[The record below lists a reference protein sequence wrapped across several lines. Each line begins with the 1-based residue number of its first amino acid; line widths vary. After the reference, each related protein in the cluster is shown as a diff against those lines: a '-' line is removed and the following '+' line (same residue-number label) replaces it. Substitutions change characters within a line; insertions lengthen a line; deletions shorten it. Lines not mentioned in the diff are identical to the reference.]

1 MLLLGIETTYEIFCL
16 ILVIMHVF
24 PNKVLILSSLSLAS
38 LTSSKRGESS
48 NSLSVSDYESIEH
61 IWKSLA
67 TNFCFNCWS
76 ERTANFFQLVD
87 PYSFDSPIACYFMAG
102 LTNLITFIYRF
113 CYFIYI
119 WGYCFIMVLE
129 IYLW

>member
-61 IWKSLA
+61 I
-67 TNFCFNCWS
+67 
-76 ERTANFFQLVD
+76 
-87 PYSFDSPIACYFMAG
+87 
-102 LTNLITFIYRF
+102 
-113 CYFIYI
+113 
-119 WGYCFIMVLE
+119 
-129 IYLW
+129 